1 MKSGRPRDL
10 FWLPGGCVNLPAN
23 LFDSFLGNSKIVA
36 ALRQMLTED
45 RLPQALLFA
54 GPEGVG
60 KATLARFLAAA
71 MHCQGPAPRFGAPC
85 GECPVCRRV
94 LAADLSLPEYQKLL
108 EERAKA
114 SAEERREAP
123 LVVSTHPD
131 FLTFPP
137 DGPLAQISIE
147 QVRTIREFAQFPPL
161 EGRRRLF
168 LVDRADR
175 IDTAAANSLLKTL
188 EEPPPYLT
196 LVLTAE
202 NAFDLLPTIRS
213 RCVPFYFAPL
223 SVEEMNRFLAG
234 RADISPGDRVKL
246 AAWAQGRPGCALRI
260 DVATYERRREAML
273 SLLRTA
279 SGGPFG
285 ELIRYSEGIGRS
297 KSERLS
303 LHLDSLYTLLADL
316 LHIQQGTGRLVNED
330 IRPELASLARKVD
343 FQWIAKAARQ
353 IDELDALERRNIQK
367 QIALEALSV
376 SLRRPGASL

>member
-1 MKSGRPRDL
+1 
-10 FWLPGGCVNLPAN
+10 LPAN

>member
-1 MKSGRPRDL
+1 MRSGLPQNL
-10 FWLPGGCVNLPAN
+10 FWLPGGRVNLPAN
-23 LFDSFLGNSKIVA
+23 LFNSFLGNSKIVT
-36 ALRQMLTED
+36 ALRQMLAED
-45 RLPQALLFA
+45 RLPQTLLFA

-71 MHCQGPAPRFGAPC
+71 MHCRGAEPRVEPPC
-85 GECPVCRRV
+85 GDCPACRRV
-94 LAADLSLPEYQKLL
+94 VAADLSLPEYQKLL

-114 SAEERREAP
+114 SAEKRREAP

-147 QVRTIREFAQFPPL
+147 QVRAIKEFAQFPPV

-175 IDTAAANSLLKTL
+175 IDSAAANSLLKTL

-202 NAFDLLPTIRS
+202 NAFGLLPTIRS
-213 RCVPFYFAPL
+213 RCVHFNFGPL
-223 SVEEMNRFLAG
+223 SGEEMNRFLAG
-234 RADISPGDRVKL
+234 RTDIDPAARVKL

-260 DVATYERRREAML
+260 DVAAYERRRQAML

-279 SGGPFG
+279 SGQPFG

-297 KSERLS
+297 KTEPLG
-303 LHLDSLYTLLADL
+303 LLLDSLYTLLADL

-330 IRPELASLARKVD
+330 IRAELASVARKVD
-343 FQWIAKAARQ
+343 FQWIAKAVRQ
-353 IDELDALERRNIQK
+353 IDELEGLERRNIQK

-376 SLRRPGASL
+376 SLRRPRAAL